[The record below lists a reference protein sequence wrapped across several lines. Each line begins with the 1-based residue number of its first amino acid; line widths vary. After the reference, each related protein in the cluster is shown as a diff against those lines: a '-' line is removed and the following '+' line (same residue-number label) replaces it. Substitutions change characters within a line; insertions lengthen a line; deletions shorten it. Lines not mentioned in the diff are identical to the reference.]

1 MVAAPGGRSRRHGWL
16 VMLCCLVAIL
26 AGIATMVALVAT
38 WSKDAR
44 SAPITA
50 PATSPTAETTTS
62 TAPSPSATATKRP
75 STGLSKTA
83 RSRLTSTLAGY
94 LDDGSGRLAISVR
107 DLSTGV
113 TFGYETKLTFATAS
127 IVKADVLT
135 ALLLQAQR
143 AGRTLTVSEKS
154 LATRMIEYSDNAAAT
169 ALWNKIGGAAGLTSA
184 NHKLGLRRTVAGSGG
199 YWGLTLT
206 NTADQVRLLSALTSK
221 TSPLKARNRTY
232 ALGLMQSVSS
242 SQDWG
247 VSAGVDDDD
256 SVALKN
262 GWLSRAT
269 DGNTWVVNSIGR
281 VHGSRHN
288 YLIAILSDHNTTM
301 SAGVTK
307 VEHVSKLIAT
317 ALAKV

>member
-1 MVAAPGGRSRRHGWL
+1 V
-16 VMLCCLVAIL
+16 VLCCLVAIL

-154 LATRMIEYSDNAAAT
+154 LASRMIEYSDN
-169 ALWNKIGGAAGLTSA
+169 GLTSA